1 MFKKIT
7 IFIFLIASLIAS
19 ESKPTVSVTTFALYD
34 IVKNVAKDSV
44 NIQNIVPFGVSLH
57 TYEPTPKDIIKIQKS
72 DILLFS
78 GAGLEPWIK
87 GFVTNTKSID
97 ISKVVSLRELDH
109 DEHERDHH
117 HDHSGVDPHYWL
129 DIDNMILATK
139 KIRDELIALKPD
151 AKDFY
156 VKNSDAYIELLQ
168 SVDSEYKSALSSC
181 RLDTIVVNHD
191 AFSYLSLR
199 YGFKTLPLSGL
210 SPEAEP
216 NAKKIIKLVE
226 VIKATKV
233 KVIFSENFVSDK
245 AMKNIAKESNTKS
258 DILQPMGNISASE
271 ANAGVSYTD
280 IMRANLLKIKEAL
293 ECR

>member
-1 MFKKIT
+1 MLRKIT
-7 IFIFLIASLIAS
+7 LFAFFIASLIAG
-19 ESKPTVSVTTFALYD
+19 ELKPNVCVTTFALYD

-44 NIQNIVPFGVSLH
+44 NIENVVPFGVSLH

-72 DILLFS
+72 DLLLFS

-87 GFVTNTKSID
+87 GFGGHTKSVD
-97 ISKVVSLRELDH
+97 ISKVVSLRELGH
-109 DEHERDHH
+109 DEHDEHHH

-139 KIRDELIALKPD
+139 KIRDELISLNPKS
-151 AKDFY
+151 KEFY
-156 VKNSDAYIELLQ
+156 TKNADVYIELLK
-168 SVDSEYKSALSSC
+168 SVDNEYKNILSSC

-226 VIKATKV
+226 AIKNSKV
-233 KVIFSENFVSDK
+233 KVIFSENFTSDK

-258 DILQPMGNISASE
+258 DILQPMGNISANE
-271 ANAGVSYTD
+271 AKAGVGYAD